1 MAYSFHEP
9 PEFSDE
15 GRALRLDG
23 NTKGHLTEDTT
34 DGETV
39 FVWSQDPFY
48 YFDGFS
54 MSKRLVN
61 VITKKAERVY
71 VLSTNEDA
79 MFEYRAAVFT
89 SEEATVVQPDH
100 EVFNV
105 VKPEKQVV
113 VPIDAGVEYELPENI
128 SWLE

>member
-1 MAYSFHEP
+1 
-9 PEFSDE
+9 
-15 GRALRLDG
+15 
-23 NTKGHLTEDTT
+23 
-34 DGETV
+34 
-39 FVWSQDPFY
+39 
-48 YFDGFS
+48 
-54 MSKRLVN
+54 
-61 VITKKAERVY
+61 

-89 SEEATVVQPDH
+89 SEEATVIPPDH

-113 VPIDAGVEYELPENI
+113 VPLDNGTRFNLPDNI

>member
-1 MAYSFHEP
+1 MPYSFHDP
-9 PEFSDE
+9 PVFSDE
-15 GRALRLDG
+15 GRAVQLDG

-61 VITKKAERVY
+61 VITKEAERVY
-71 VLSTNEDA
+71 VLSTNEDS

-89 SEEATVVQPDH
+89 SEEATVIPPDH
-100 EVFNV
+100 EVFNA

-113 VPIDAGVEYELPENI
+113 VPLDSGTQFNLPDNI